1 MKVSFQVV
9 CGNAPT
15 LLYQG
20 NNLQT
25 LVVTNFIVSNSDAG
39 NANISIFLVAPGAS
53 PAITDAVI
61 HLVKLSGNTYI
72 QGNGG
77 FVVPPKYAV
86 YVQSTTNN
94 LVIATIGGD
103 LLVNT

>member
-1 MKVSFQVV
+1 MKVSLQTVV
-9 CGNAPT
+9 GNSPT

-25 LVVTNFIVSNSDAG
+25 LVVTNFIMSNADAG
-39 NANISIFLVAPGAS
+39 NANVSIFLVAPGTS

-77 FVVPPKYAV
+77 FVVPPKFAV
-86 YVQSTTNN
+86 YVQSTSNN
-94 LVIATIGGD
+94 LVVATIGGD